1 MGIIQ
6 RVLNFDLVESQ
17 DSLLHNP
24 SHKTLYKEQNM
35 LAEVYYFGR
44 FFILEQDTKIFIAGM
59 R

>member
-44 FFILEQDTKIFIAGM
+44 FEQIFL
-59 R
+59 